1 MFIVV
6 PIITQFVE
14 SLYCNFI
21 LIVGLRSER
30 LAPDLI
36 SYSSAISAATPT
48 TTTIIIIIITTTITD
63 TTITTTTIITTTITN
78 TIITITINH
87 AITAIASGRMVVT
100 TRMRM
105 KTIDIFFYF

>member
-48 TTTIIIIIITTTITD
+48 TTTIIIIITTTITD